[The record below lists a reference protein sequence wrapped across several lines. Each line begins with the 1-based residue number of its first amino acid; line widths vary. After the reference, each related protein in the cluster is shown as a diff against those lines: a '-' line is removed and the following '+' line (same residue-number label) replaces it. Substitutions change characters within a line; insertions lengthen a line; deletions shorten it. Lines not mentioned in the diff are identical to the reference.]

1 MANIC
6 KILADEITLSTA
18 STVGSASVVRVM
30 NTDANATAVIT
41 LANSTANIAS
51 VTLNFAGSDES
62 VLYLAKEPSQTL
74 AATGTVKAVAVAYL

>member
-6 KILADEITLSTA
+6 KILGTEITLSSNT
-18 STVGSASVVRVM
+18 TVSSASVVRVM

-41 LANSTANIAS
+41 LANSTATIAN

-62 VLYLAKEPSQTL
+62 VLYIAKEPSQTL
-74 AATGTVKAVAVAYL
+74 SATGTVKAVPVAYI